1 MSETVTKTLPTNKGP
16 RPVGSIGKF
25 YLTFR
30 EELILILLK
39 LFQKLAEERK
49 HPKSFYETTI
59 TLLPKSGKAITHKII
74 TG

>member
-16 RPVGSIGKF
+16 RPVDSIGKF

-30 EELILILLK
+30 EELILILLE

-49 HPKSFYETTI
+49 HPNSFYETTI
-59 TLLPKSGKAITHKII
+59 TFLPKSGKGITHKII